1 MSEGAPAPAPIRVL
15 CVEDHAVV
23 REGLELI
30 INAHADMQVVGAAA
44 TGEAGVTLHR
54 QLKPDI
60 TLMDVELPVMSGIDA
75 TRTILRETPSARI
88 IVLSMHSSG
97 DNIAQALD
105 AGAATYLLK
114 DTISRSLIEVI
125 REVHAGQRR
134 LPQDVAQRLAERPP
148 QARLPQADLTP
159 REIQVLALIA
169 RGHSNKEVAS
179 VLSISAETVHAH
191 VRNAFVKLDVSDRT
205 SAVMMAVRRG
215 LISMG

>member
-1 MSEGAPAPAPIRVL
+1 MSRPAPAPAPIRVL

-44 TGEAGVTLHR
+44 TGEAGVALYR

-60 TLMDVELPVMSGIDA
+60 TLMDVELPAMSGIDA
-75 TRTILRETPSARI
+75 TRAILKEAPSARI
-88 IVLSMHSSG
+88 IVLSMHSG
-97 DNIAQALD
+97 ADNIAQALD
-105 AGAATYLLK
+105 AGAASYLLK

-134 LPQDVAQRLAERPP
+134 LPQDVARRLAERP
-148 QARLPQADLTP
+148 PQADLTP
-159 REIQVLALIA
+159 REIEVLALIA
-169 RGHSNKEVAS
+169 KGYSNKQVAS
-179 VLSISAETVHAH
+179 ALAISAETVHAH
-191 VRNAFVKLDVSDRT
+191 VRNVFVKLEVSDRT

-215 LISMG
+215 LISMR